1 MIQKISSFLKSTLSD
16 NQVQIPNEFQNELF
30 KIHPNFDTLNQLKEK
45 FKIDLNFQNNIGD
58 TLLHIS
64 ARKNN
69 IEAIEYLLK
78 HQVNISIKNHKNL
91 TPLHV
96 AVIEHNKL
104 ATLAIL
110 NSGIDI
116 DEKCD
121 FGRTLFQELMIFATK
136 PIAEGLIVKTKNISN
151 IDDQGRNVLFDA
163 VINGSLE
170 IAEMLLRID
179 AIDKNIKDKNG
190 DTILHL
196 KSCITNPSIAML
208 LIKNGVDPTIDD
220 KSGKPYLLYAIE
232 NQNNAAD
239 IFSLAK
245 SKHFDINVTDAN
257 KNNAIHHAI
266 ICMNDC
272 VETNIQKAHNFA
284 HIILQMVKLSVDV
297 NSKNEQSLSPL
308 NLASKI
314 GNFIAFCMLIK
325 VNYVNIEI
333 SDSKKR
339 NIWHNLAINLKSL
352 DSVFCLDTL
361 VAKSYKMLRDADVYG
376 ITPFEYAI
384 LNKNYSFAS
393 RLYQIQKVE
402 IQSHPKKNLIFLE
415 IADLDDIEQI
425 FDDASQI
432 PDLYEIIE
440 IMRDQY
446 KFVI

>member
-1 MIQKISSFLKSTLSD
+1 VIQKISSFLKSTLID
-16 NQVQIPNEFQNELF
+16 NQVQIPEEFQNELF
-30 KIHPNFDTLNQLKEK
+30 KIHPNFNILNQLKEK
-45 FKIDLNFQNNIGD
+45 FKIDLNFQNSIGE

-69 IEAIEYLLK
+69 QEAIEYLLK
-78 HQVNISIKNHKNL
+78 HKVNISIKNHKNL
-91 TPLHV
+91 TPLHI
-96 AVIEHNKL
+96 AVMEHNKL

-151 IDDQGRNVLFDA
+151 IDDYGRNVLFDA
-163 VINGSLE
+163 VVNGSLE

-179 AIDKNIKDKNG
+179 AIDKNIKDKNS

-208 LIKNGVDPTIDD
+208 LIKNGVDPTIRD

-245 SKHFDINVTDAN
+245 SKHFDINVTDSN

-266 ICMNDC
+266 ICMKDYI
-272 VETNIQKAHNFA
+272 ETNIQKAHNFA

-308 NLASKI
+308 NLAGKI
-314 GNFIAFCMLIK
+314 GNYIAFCMLIK
-325 VNYVNIEI
+325 INYVNMEI
-333 SDSKKR
+333 CDSKKR
-339 NIWHNLAINLKSL
+339 NIWHNLAINLKSP
-352 DSVFCLDTL
+352 DSIFCLDTL
-361 VAKSYKMLRDADVYG
+361 VAKSYAMLRDVDVYG
-376 ITPFEYAI
+376 MTPVEYAI
-384 LNKNYSFAS
+384 LNKNYQFAS

-402 IQSHPKKNLIFLE
+402 ICGHPKKNLIFLE
-415 IADLDDIEQI
+415 VSDFDDVEQI
-425 FDDASQI
+425 LNEALQI
-432 PDLYEIIE
+432 PELFEIVNM
-440 IMRDQY
+440 MRNQY
-446 KFVI
+446 KLII